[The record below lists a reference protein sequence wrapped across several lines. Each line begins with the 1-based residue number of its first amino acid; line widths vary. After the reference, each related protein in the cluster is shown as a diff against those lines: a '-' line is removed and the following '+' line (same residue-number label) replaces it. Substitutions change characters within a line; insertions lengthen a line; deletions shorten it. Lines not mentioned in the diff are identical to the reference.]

1 MIFLLV
7 CAFIGV
13 ILFEVPS
20 LIRNKHWR
28 ELIVFSIF
36 LSMAFLRSLLPAIG
50 VKLPSPAKGIDY
62 LIEDIL
68 HLNYQ

>member
-1 MIFLLV
+1 MVFLLV

-36 LSMAFLRSLLPAIG
+36 LSIAFVLALLATIG
-50 VKLPSPAKGIDY
+50 VKLPSPARGIDY
-62 LIEDIL
+62 FMENIL

>member
-7 CAFIGV
+7 IVFIVV

-20 LIRNKHWR
+20 LIRKKHWR
-28 ELIVFSIF
+28 ELGVFSIL
-36 LSMAFLRSLLPAIG
+36 LSIAFVMSLLLTIG
-50 VKLPSPAKGIDY
+50 IKLPSPAKG
-62 LIEDIL
+62 LVFLVRDIL

>member
-1 MIFLLV
+1 MVFLLV
-7 CAFIGV
+7 SAFIGV

-36 LSMAFLRSLLPAIG
+36 LSIAFVMALLATLG
-50 VKLPSPAKGIDY
+50 VKLPSPSKGIDY
-62 LIEDIL
+62 FVKDIL

>member
-36 LSMAFLRSLLPAIG
+36 LSMAFLMSLLPAIG